1 VTPAPSAVSAS
12 SRATAAPVQDAH
24 ALPARPLIPTVFF
37 FCRLGDMVMVT
48 RMLNLLHRRYGR
60 PCQVI
65 GTGSWTPTTYAGNP
79 DVAGVWAFHRH
90 LPFLLDAAWRPV
102 RGALRASAPGPIYV
116 CERHYRQLPR
126 IRRMLRL
133 AGVDPLR
140 CVFLSERPVKGPV
153 KESDHLVDRM
163 VRLGMRTPAS
173 LVAEDY
179 PRPAEASLDGPR
191 LYVLEQELDERDAWL
206 RSQGLYGRELIVIQ
220 PGNHRTMGPRRAR
233 WRRLNTDDKWWPL
246 ERWAELLQRI
256 CRERPEA
263 VLLLRGSQEEVPM
276 LHEISAVTQLAGVV
290 VVGTTLRQ
298 LYALCQAASSMI
310 SIDSGPAHAAA
321 ALSVPLVVLY
331 GAESPLYWL
340 PRSPSGS
347 PVVGVGGPP
356 LSRRVDELSVDA
368 VFEAWRSVGGVAAG
382 ADRLQRP
389 AASTT
394 CSGSLTK

>member
-1 VTPAPSAVSAS
+1 
-12 SRATAAPVQDAH
+12 
-24 ALPARPLIPTVFF
+24 
-37 FCRLGDMVMVT
+37 MVMVT

-60 PCQVI
+60 PCQVV

-79 DVAGVWAFHRH
+79 DVACVWAFHRH
-90 LPFLLDAAWRPV
+90 LPFLLDSAWRPV
-102 RGALRASAPGPIYV
+102 RRALRASAPGPIYV

-126 IRRMLRL
+126 IRRMLLL
-133 AGVDPLR
+133 AGVDRRR

-153 KESDHLVDRM
+153 QETDHLVDRM
-163 VRLGMRTPAS
+163 VKLGERTPAA
-173 LVAEDY
+173 LRAEDY
-179 PRPAEASLDGPR
+179 PAPAEASLDGPR
-191 LYVLEQELDERDAWL
+191 LYVLEEERAQRDAWL
-206 RSQGLYGRELIVIQ
+206 RSQGFLGHELIVIQ

-233 WRRLNTDDKWWPL
+233 WRRLNSDDKWWPL
-246 ERWAELLQRI
+246 ERWAQLLARV
-256 CRERPEA
+256 RDVRPDA

-276 LHEISAVTQLAGVV
+276 LQEISAATSLGRIA

-356 LSRRVDELSVDA
+356 ASHRVDELSVDA
-368 VFEAWRSVGGVAAG
+368 VFEAWRKVADGGSGAQPAG
-382 ADRLQRP
+382 ARSSRP
-389 AASTT
+389 
-394 CSGSLTK
+394 